1 VGLPRWVPSEGPFGR
16 WIVEFRQPR
25 RKVKRFPVQGPSER
39 DRETARKE
47 AQRWTDAWTRGQ
59 TTLEVLGEL
68 GLSLPTPDVAEASSP
83 RQTLERCAERFVRW
97 LTDSQAAPFTIR
109 AYSSTLRSIILPV
122 LGDLPAA
129 DISPAA
135 VDNLMAGL
143 RRRGMSTEAPLAC
156 LSSLLSWL
164 VEEGE
169 LDRNVC
175 HRPRQRYRSAS
186 AQPRKPAR
194 THTRPEREAL
204 LHALP
209 VGPTRVAIVLAGWAG
224 LRRREILGLRAED
237 VDLEQSIM
245 RVRQQLQIHQGKPVV
260 MPPKYQSARD
270 VPIAPLLEAE
280 LRPWVERALRLGLP
294 FLLGRVDYDGLPPTW
309 SGGTHL
315 RKDGTPVRQN
325 SLDIDL
331 AQASAAAGIDPPATL
346 RTLRATAQTLWREA
360 GLPGLQIE
368 IWIGHSLR
376 GMGGQAVGLTRVSAD
391 HYQGQVSG
399 TVDRA
404 LLN

>member
-1 VGLPRWVPSEGPFGR
+1 MLKSLLGIFSSDLPGVPFDLSSSRQESQLDELVDALPADVQEG
-16 WIVEFRQPR
+16 
-25 RKVKRFPVQGPSER
+25 S
-39 DRETARKE
+39 D
-47 AQRWTDAWTRGQ
+47 
-59 TTLEVLGEL
+59 
-68 GLSLPTPDVAEASSP
+68 
-83 RQTLERCAERFVRW
+83 
-97 LTDSQAAPFTIR
+97 LTD
-109 AYSSTLRSIILPV
+109 
-122 LGDLPAA
+122 G
-129 DISPAA
+129 
-135 VDNLMAGL
+135 
-143 RRRGMSTEAPLAC
+143 
-156 LSSLLSWL
+156 
-164 VEEGE
+164 EE
-169 LDRNVC
+169 V
-175 HRPRQRYRSAS
+175 
-186 AQPRKPAR
+186 
-194 THTRPEREAL
+194 
-204 LHALP
+204 
-209 VGPTRVAIVLAGWAG
+209 VLAGWAG